1 MPIRINLLAEAQAA
15 EEMRRKDPVK
25 RSIWIAG
32 FIVFL
37 TLLAALTLQLKISR
51 VRSDIAALDV
61 KWKSI
66 ESQVKKVEEHRRG
79 TRDIES
85 KLSAL
90 DQFTTNRLLWANALD
105 ALQHATVENIQ
116 VARIKTEQFFIINE
130 GTKPKTNDTGVVTP
144 GRPSTTTER
153 IVLTIDGKDY
163 SVRQG
168 DKVPQFK
175 DSLVKSSYFASMLQ
189 KTNKAQ
195 LTSITPPQLEGARS
209 FVGFG
214 LQLFYEDK
222 ERRLYE

>member
-25 RSIWIAG
+25 RSIWIGG

-51 VRSDIAALDV
+51 VRSDISALDV
-61 KWKSI
+61 KWKTI
-66 ESQVKKVEEHRRG
+66 ESKVKQVEDHRRG
-79 TRDIES
+79 ARDIES
-85 KLSAL
+85 KLAAI

-105 ALQHATVENIQ
+105 ALQHATVDNIQ
-116 VARIKTEQFFIINE
+116 VARLKTEQMFIITE
-130 GTKPKTNDTGVVTP
+130 GTKAKTNDTGIVTP
-144 GRPSTTTER
+144 AKPGTSTER

-163 SVRQG
+163 SARPG
-168 DKVPQFK
+168 DKVPMFK
-175 DSLVKSSYFASMLQ
+175 DSLLKAQYFTAALQ

-195 LTSITPPQLEGARS
+195 LTSLTPPQVEGARS

>member
-37 TLLAALTLQLKISR
+37 VLLAALTLQLKISR
-51 VRSDIAALDV
+51 VRSDIAALDI

-66 ESQVKKVEEHRRG
+66 ESAVKQVESNRRN

-85 KLSAL
+85 KLLAI
-90 DQFTTNRLLWANALD
+90 DQFTTNRMLWANALD

-116 VARIKTEQFFIINE
+116 VARLKTEQIFIINE
-130 GTKPKTNDTGVVTP
+130 GAKPKTNDTGIVTP
-144 GRPSTTTER
+144 GKPSTTTER
-153 IVLTIDGKDY
+153 IVVTIDGKDY
-163 SVRQG
+163 SARQG

-175 DSLVKSSYFASMLQ
+175 DALLKSPYFVAMLQ

-195 LTSITPPQLEGARS
+195 LTSMTPPQLEGARS

-222 ERRLYE
+222 ERRLNE